1 MLLVVRV
8 VGHSAG
14 HAHNED
20 IVNLL
25 ECAQQASGRI
35 ARRRHS
41 LTCAAHRRQLGADDA
56 MCANVAQGINIRFA
70 FEEGGREGARAATD
84 EYCK

>member
-25 ECAQQASGRI
+25 ECAQQPSGRV
-35 ARRRHS
+35 ARRRHR
-41 LTCAAHRRQLGADDA
+41 LTCAARRRQLGADDA

-70 FEEGGREGARAATD
+70 FEEGREGTRAATD
-84 EYCK
+84 EYGK